1 MNVAGMKEFAFDSY
15 GNPITMREKKPQPT
29 DVEVVKPDFKMSKKP
44 VSNTINQYYASA
56 FA

>member
-1 MNVAGMKEFAFDSY
+1 MKVAGMKEFAFDSY